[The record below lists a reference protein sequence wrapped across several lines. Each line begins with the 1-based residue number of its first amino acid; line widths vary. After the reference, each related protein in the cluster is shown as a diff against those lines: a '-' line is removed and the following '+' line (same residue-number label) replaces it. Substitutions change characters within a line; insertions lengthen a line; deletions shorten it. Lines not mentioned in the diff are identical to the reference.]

1 MGDAMGNDDSAPD
14 GGTGLARRGV
24 LRDALAVGAAV
35 AVFGLAYG
43 AAATTAGLSWPQA
56 SALSLLTF
64 TGASQFALVSVLGAG
79 GGAVAAVAVSV
90 FLGLRNGLYGL
101 RVARLL
107 PAGRLRRALAA
118 HLVIDETMAMA
129 AARDDPDLA
138 RFAFWAT
145 GISVFVQWNL
155 ATVAGALGAVALGD
169 PRVIGFDAVFP
180 AAFLALLAPLLRDR
194 DTSGDKPGG
203 KPGMGIG
210 AERGTAVLAVVVT
223 VTLVA
228 AGTPAGLP
236 ILASALAAVP
246 ALWLAGRRGRAA

>member
-1 MGDAMGNDDSAPD
+1 MGNAIGNDDSLPD
-14 GGTGLARRGV
+14 GGTGRARRGV

-79 GGAVAAVAVSV
+79 GSAVAAVAVAV

-169 PRVIGFDAVFP
+169 PRLIGFDAVFP

-194 DTSGDKPGG
+194 PGV
-203 KPGMGIG
+203 GIG
-210 AERGTAVLAVVVT
+210 AERGTAVLAVIVT
-223 VTLVA
+223 VSLVA
-228 AGTPAGLP
+228 AGAPAGLP
-236 ILASALAAVP
+236 ILVSAVAAVP